1 MRAMTLVAANIAV
14 AAFNLLPIGSLD
26 GGEAAR
32 LLCGW
37 FFKPKLAYA
46 LSRAFSFLALVPLFA
61 AAVFLLL
68 RPERNFTL
76 VVLCTYL
83 LIDIILKG

>member
-1 MRAMTLVAANIAV
+1 MTLVATNIAV

-32 LLCGW
+32 LVCGY
-37 FFKPKLAYA
+37 FFKPGLARA
-46 LSRAFSFLALVPLFA
+46 FSRAFSFLALVPLFA

-76 VVLCTYL
+76 ILLCTYL